1 MAETFVKKDVL
12 NSFKKKVRI
21 ILICIYS
28 ICHLNEGLECYLK
41 IETYENSMRHIKW
54 GKGQVL
60 IFWMINLDNIGKF
73 FGNYISLH
81 ILIFF
86 T

>member
-21 ILICIYS
+21 I
-28 ICHLNEGLECYLK
+28 CHLNEGLECYLQM
-41 IETYENSMRHIKW
+41 ETYENSMRHIKW
-54 GKGQVL
+54 DNGQVL
-60 IFWMINLDNIGKF
+60 IFSMINLDNIGKF
-73 FGNYISLH
+73 FGNYIRLH
-81 ILIFF
+81 ILTFF